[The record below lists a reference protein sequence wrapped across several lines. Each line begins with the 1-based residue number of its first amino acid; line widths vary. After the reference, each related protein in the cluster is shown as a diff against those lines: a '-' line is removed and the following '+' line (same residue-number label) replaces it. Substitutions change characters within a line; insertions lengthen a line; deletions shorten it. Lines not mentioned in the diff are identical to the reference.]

1 MKYNSKSHT
10 PRTSS
15 KWLCKFIP
23 NITCKRCLR
32 AVSSVLKQPCLDPI
46 RTMSSLTYIVVNPI
60 RRGENPNGAAE
71 NKPKKA
77 PPPEGMTLGMGAGL
91 YDESSILLR
100 YALGGSE
107 ESGVVQASS
116 IRRPTPRPLN
126 YPSTRFWGLIK

>member
-1 MKYNSKSHT
+1 MNYNSKSHT

-15 KWLCKFIP
+15 KRLCKCIP

-32 AVSSVLKQPCLDPI
+32 AVSSVSKQPCHDPI
-46 RTMSSLTYIVVNPI
+46 RTIFSLTYIVDSI
-60 RRGENPNGAAE
+60 RRGENPDGGAE
-71 NKPKKA
+71 NKPKRA

-126 YPSTRFWGLIK
+126 YPSTRFWAVIK